1 MSIVLYYVY
10 ILEHTPEYIYIYIYI
25 YLAVGAEHWHVRLN
39 QAWPA
44 NVSAATAVADTA
56 AGGVVGAVTV
66 SSALIFYLFLVPPER
81 PPAIDRAFNASKDV
95 KRMKKIDT
103 RVNITWNTACSP
115 ASTLMGVFCLL
126 WHRRRG
132 GGGRMGIRRGAS
144 PIQCRRASCYAYL
157 RQ

>member
-1 MSIVLYYVY
+1 MY
-10 ILEHTPEYIYIYIYI
+10 ILEHIYIYIYI
-25 YLAVGAEHWHVRLN
+25 YTLRLAVGAEHWHVRLN

-95 KRMKKIDT
+95 KRMKKFDT
-103 RVNITWNTACSP
+103 RVNITWNTACNP
-115 ASTLMGVFCLL
+115 ASTLMGGVLSSL
-126 WHRRRG
+126 
-132 GGGRMGIRRGAS
+132 A
-144 PIQCRRASCYAYL
+144 
-157 RQ
+157 